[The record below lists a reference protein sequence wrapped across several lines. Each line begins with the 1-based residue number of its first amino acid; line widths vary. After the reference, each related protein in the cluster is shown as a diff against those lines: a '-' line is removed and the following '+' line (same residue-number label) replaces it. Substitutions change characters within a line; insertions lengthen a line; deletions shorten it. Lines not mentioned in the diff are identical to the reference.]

1 MMIRSQA
8 NPSAAAAIVAAI
20 ALVAAV
26 AIHAEASPATA
37 VTSKAV
43 TSKATVTRRVV
54 VKTRTKTKTKV
65 VRRLVRRPVV
75 THATRPVSVI
85 TLPPTTPASTTAA
98 PIAAA
103 PTTVGPTTTTVAPT
117 TVSPTTVSPT
127 TVAPAATTA
136 TTTTLLPIA
145 AYSAA
150 PTSAIV
156 SAGQSASFL
165 ITPSRLGITTTYLVS
180 GVPNDT
186 NVVFTPNPSFGAVTL
201 TVMTATTTIGG
212 TYPLTISGV
221 GPTGTNSVGVVLT
234 VGSTNGLTASPVTQ
248 TVSAGSSATYAILAN
263 GIYVGVV
270 LSFSA
275 VGLPSGTA
283 ATFSPPSSSTGTVL
297 TVAPPVGTPP
307 GTYQFSVYA
316 VGPAATLLI
325 PLQLM
330 VSGSGSTVASFGLAL
345 TPATASVAIGQSLSY
360 TFAIT
365 PQGGFFGAIA
375 LTVAGLP
382 ANATAAFVTDSNTPS
397 SASGRMI
404 VSVAPNTPRGS
415 SILVV
420 TGSGNGLTASITV
433 GLTVT

>member
-1 MMIRSQA
+1 M
-8 NPSAAAAIVAAI
+8 
-20 ALVAAV
+20 
-26 AIHAEASPATA
+26 
-37 VTSKAV
+37 
-43 TSKATVTRRVV
+43 
-54 VKTRTKTKTKV
+54 
-65 VRRLVRRPVV
+65 
-75 THATRPVSVI
+75 
-85 TLPPTTPASTTAA
+85 
-98 PIAAA
+98 
-103 PTTVGPTTTTVAPT
+103 
-117 TVSPTTVSPT
+117 
-127 TVAPAATTA
+127 
-136 TTTTLLPIA
+136 
-145 AYSAA
+145 
-150 PTSAIV
+150 
-156 SAGQSASFL
+156 
-165 ITPSRLGITTTYLVS
+165 S

-186 NVVFTPNPSFGAVTL
+186 NFVFTPNPSFGAVTL

-248 TVSAGSSATYAILAN
+248 TVSAGSSATYAIVPN
-263 GIYVGVV
+263 GVYVGVA

-325 PLQLM
+325 PLQLI

-404 VSVAPNTPRGS
+404 VSIAPNTPRGS

-420 TGSGNGLTASITV
+420 TGSGNGLTASVTV